1 MDGLNGRTVISLKP
15 ILPPQCTPKMLCYP
29 HKVMSWALYNTY
41 CSHFLFLEN
50 LLLVASKSWNIY
62 QLFYRIATLWM
73 ITMHSASSLM
83 CELLPFGCFSSVG
96 TKRAKLSYSKTSNN
110 FYPNHIWGTK
120 FTSHCHYGINAD
132 FSYCYPYVVL
142 VHQCLFFFS
151 VSFDVSELFILPS
164 LVFFYSSYMHHSC
177 FKYGYCK
184 FCADLLLIVI
194 YARMHRNSKYYN

>member
-1 MDGLNGRTVISLKP
+1 
-15 ILPPQCTPKMLCYP
+15 
-29 HKVMSWALYNTY
+29 
-41 CSHFLFLEN
+41 
-50 LLLVASKSWNIY
+50 
-62 QLFYRIATLWM
+62 
-73 ITMHSASSLM
+73 MHSASSVM

-120 FTSHCHYGINAD
+120 FTSQCHYGINAD

-164 LVFFYSSYMHHSC
+164 LVFFI
-177 FKYGYCK
+177 
-184 FCADLLLIVI
+184 AVI
-194 YARMHRNSKYYN
+194 CIIHASNMGVVNFVQICCSL